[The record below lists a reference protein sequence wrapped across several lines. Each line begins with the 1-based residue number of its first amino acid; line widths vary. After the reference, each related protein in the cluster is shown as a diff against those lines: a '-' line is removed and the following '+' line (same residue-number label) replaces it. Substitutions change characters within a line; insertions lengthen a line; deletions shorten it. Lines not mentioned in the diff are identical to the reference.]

1 MIKSIAYWIVLKDL
15 TKNGMFNGTY
25 DAINGDATFMYGMA
39 LVMEQIAYNISTK
52 IGDEFA
58 SNFTD
63 NMILSEAKAKKKEVG
78 SNA

>member
-1 MIKSIAYWIVLKDL
+1 MIKRIAYWIVLKDL

-25 DAINGDATFMYGMA
+25 DARNGDANFMYGMA
-39 LVMEQIAYNISTK
+39 IVKEQIAYNVSTK

-63 NMILSEAKAKKKEVG
+63 NMILSEAKA
-78 SNA
+78 

>member
-1 MIKSIAYWIVLKDL
+1 MIKRVAYWIVFKDL

-25 DAINGDATFMYGMA
+25 DARDGNANFMYGISI
-39 LVMEQIAYNISTK
+39 VMEQIAYNVSTK

-63 NMILSEAKAKKKEVG
+63 NMIFSEEKAKRKEVD